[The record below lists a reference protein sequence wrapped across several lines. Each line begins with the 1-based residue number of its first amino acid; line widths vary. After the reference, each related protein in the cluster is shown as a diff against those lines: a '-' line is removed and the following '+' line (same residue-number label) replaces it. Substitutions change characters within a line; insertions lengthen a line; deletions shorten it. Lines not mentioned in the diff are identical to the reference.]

1 MKKLMKK
8 KRKLII
14 FISIIVSVLTI
25 ATLALTYAY
34 FSANISGNTSTST
47 SVVAKGTASI
57 SFSND
62 HGISLTAD
70 QDSFASGSGSLQQY
84 NNIIVNFTDPDENS
98 NIVLYYNVFLNIKKN
113 DFVYTQDES
122 TPELLFEFHGR
133 GDEVNS
139 EGMVTSI
146 DGLTYK
152 ENVTDANG
160 NVYSG
165 FDVTKKTG
173 VIPISMNNA
182 MSLKGVKFDFLGGR
196 LTFVNYNAD
205 QTDNAGKTFE
215 AELIVTAEPFIA
227 GMKMNEA
234 LKLLSVGG
242 ELKSNSYVSLP
253 ESGLWSHSTTS
264 LDTSAQDG
272 SYRYYGNPDNFVCFG
287 YDVTSTNKCPHE
299 NLYRIIGIIDNKVKL
314 IKYDYATKEL
324 LGYTGTEKGGYLS
337 SSSITSSSFPKYESK
352 GGKLDSIDYYTLSTS
367 VSQSYN
373 NYAASELNLV
383 NLNDVYLKNLGQKWA
398 DKIAMST
405 WHFGAYDNSNN
416 ITSGKPKDILDTEMA
431 TSSTYPDIES
441 KVGLMYASD
450 FAYSAM
456 YNWWG
461 GSAVTGSS
469 SWASMYWMFMGLPE
483 LTISPNSMALF
494 TITKDGGISFS
505 PSGAI
510 RPVFSLN
517 EDVEYVSGSGTIDS
531 PFIIN

>member
-1 MKKLMKK
+1 MKK

-57 SFSND
+57 SFSHD
-62 HGISLTAD
+62 GGISLTAD
-70 QDSFASGSGSLQQY
+70 QDSFASGSGSLQKS
-84 NNIIVNFTDPDENS
+84 NHFIVSFADTDENS

-165 FDVTKKTG
+165 FDVTEKTG

-182 MSLKGVKFDFLGGR
+182 MSLKGGKVDFLFGR

-205 QTDNAGKTFE
+205 QTDNAGKIFE

-234 LKLLSVGG
+234 LKLLSVD
-242 ELKSNSYVSLP
+242 ENSNPYLGSYQ
-253 ESGLWSHSTTS
+253 SGLWHHATYE
-264 LDTSAQDG
+264 TSAQDG

-324 LGYTGTEKGGYLS
+324 LGYTGTEKGGYS
-337 SSSITSSSFPKYESK
+337 YSSSITSSSFPNYESK
-352 GGKLDSIDYYTLSTS
+352 GGKLANIDYYTLSTS
-367 VSQSYN
+367 DSQSYS

-383 NLNDVYLKNLGQKWA
+383 NLNDVYLKNIGQKWA
-398 DKIAMST
+398 DKIAVST
-405 WHFGAYDNSNN
+405 WHFGGYDNASILYPNAN
-416 ITSGKPKDILDTEMA
+416 SKPKEIFDAEMT
-431 TSSTYPDIES
+431 TSSTYPDLNA
-441 KVGLMYASD
+441 KVGLMYISD
-450 FAYSAM
+450 YVYTTNSGWWSSAAYSSSGA
-456 YNWWG
+456 W
-461 GSAVTGSS
+461 AVS
-469 SWASMYWMFMGLPE
+469 YWMFMGLPE
-483 LTISPNSMALF
+483 LTISPMSMGLF
-494 TITKDGGISFS
+494 NILASGGISFGG
-505 PSGAI
+505 GAV